1 MKRIQRNFLFFLF
14 FSLMLTA
21 CNEKEEEDTEEKI
34 ACLTITEATG
44 SGEERVT
51 TEQKFIYEDGKL
63 TRHITKQTYTDR
75 LLEGEYTHS
84 VSSRSVTNRG
94 RLS

>member
-1 MKRIQRNFLFFLF
+1 
-14 FSLMLTA
+14 MLTA
-21 CNEKEEEDTEEKI
+21 CNEKEEDMEEKI

-63 TRHITKQTYTDR
+63 PRTHHQTDLYGQTAR
-75 LLEGEYTHS
+75 RRIYA
-84 VSSRSVTNRG
+84 
-94 RLS
+94 

>member
-21 CNEKEEEDTEEKI
+21 CNEKEEDMEEKI

-51 TEQKFIYEDGKL
+51 TEQKFIYEAA
-63 TRHITKQTYTDR
+63 
-75 LLEGEYTHS
+75 
-84 VSSRSVTNRG
+84 RSVTNRG

>member
-63 TRHITKQTYTDR
+63 TRHITKQTLRTDCSKVNIR
-75 LLEGEYTHS
+75 I
-84 VSSRSVTNRG
+84 VSAARSVTNRG

>member
-21 CNEKEEEDTEEKI
+21 CNEKEEEEDTEEKI

-44 SGEERVT
+44 SGASECRRSNAGWPRTATGTGCFGLPDSAGSCGRNAVVSGDVRT
-51 TEQKFIYEDGKL
+51 SSDG
-63 TRHITKQTYTDR
+63 
-75 LLEGEYTHS
+75 
-84 VSSRSVTNRG
+84 
-94 RLS
+94 

>member
-51 TEQKFIYEDGKL
+51 TEQKFIYEDANRL
-63 TRHITKQTYTDR
+63 IRTDCSKVNIR
-75 LLEGEYTHS
+75 I
-84 VSSRSVTNRG
+84 VSAARSVTNRG

>member
-1 MKRIQRNFLFFLF
+1 
-14 FSLMLTA
+14 MLTA

-84 VSSRSVTNRG
+84 VAARSVTNRG

>member
-1 MKRIQRNFLFFLF
+1 
-14 FSLMLTA
+14 MLTA
-21 CNEKEEEDTEEKI
+21 CNEKEEDMEEKI

-63 TRHITKQTYTDR
+63 TRQSPNRLIRTDCSKANIR
-75 LLEGEYTHS
+75 I
-84 VSSRSVTNRG
+84 VSAARSVTNRG

>member
-1 MKRIQRNFLFFLF
+1 MSHHYQ
-14 FSLMLTA
+14 
-21 CNEKEEEDTEEKI
+21 
-34 ACLTITEATG
+34 ATG

-84 VSSRSVTNRG
+84 VSSQISYEPG

>member
-1 MKRIQRNFLFFLF
+1 M
-14 FSLMLTA
+14 
-21 CNEKEEEDTEEKI
+21 EEKI

-63 TRHITKQTYTDR
+63 TASKITFYKEPKDYEIRDFILKKYNQLNFSPAVENVVIEKQKSYKKKTT
-75 LLEGEYTHS
+75 
-84 VSSRSVTNRG
+84 
-94 RLS
+94 

>member
-21 CNEKEEEDTEEKI
+21 CNEKEEDMEEKI

-51 TEQKFIYEDGKL
+51 TEQKFIY
-63 TRHITKQTYTDR
+63 
-75 LLEGEYTHS
+75 
-84 VSSRSVTNRG
+84 
-94 RLS
+94 